1 MALSIALQKAMILR
15 ALNEAGYASI
25 DTKIENIMIS
35 DHKDN
40 NSDKI
45 CKVWMIDVGSIVK
58 HGDKDRS

>member
-1 MALSIALQKAMILR
+1 
-15 ALNEAGYASI
+15 LNEAGYANI

-58 HGDKDRS
+58 HGDKDRSLLAFKSD